1 MSLSVTDNH
10 IILVLECYWQCQ
22 PFQPLVGNGDMLTRS
37 YPVTIIMISV
47 VFASTSNLVSPEI
60 KIQFT
65 LSKCRK
71 KGGGCLTEVSYRLLV
86 AFFSAGYS
94 CSCVMTKCSVP

>member
-22 PFQPLVGNGDMLTRS
+22 PYQPLVGNGDMLTRS

-47 VFASTSNLVSPEI
+47 GLVSISNSVSPGFVQINSPIVE
-60 KIQFT
+60 
-65 LSKCRK
+65 R
-71 KGGGCLTEVSYRLLV
+71 GGGSLTEVTYYLSLTLMPGINV
-86 AFFSAGYS
+86 
-94 CSCVMTKCSVP
+94 VD